1 MALLITVTVLARVIL
16 KERITVVK
24 IISIILSI
32 LAVFLVIQPSFI
44 FGTYQSFED
53 RNDDEEEL
61 AIMHLLKMLDD
72 KQIAFMRA
80 PLPDGLL
87 YNVTNGTT
95 RLPTEDPVVSIGD
108 EILGYLMMILS
119 GVSGAAN
126 TVIQKAKMNEV
137 NPLILNFWTSIAM
150 TLVPLVLCLIIE
162 FDDLT
167 FPTDAESILLVLGQS
182 FASAF
187 SFMLALQGVRRTTAI
202 WITLALSLQIFFLII
217 SQYTI
222 LHSIAPGKD
231 NWIEIFGAVVVIVAA
246 VIPPIW
252 EVIKT
257 KFDNRLRTRKLHPV
271 NLNPSQTSEIKD
283 S

>member
-1 MALLITVTVLARVIL
+1 MIKL
-16 KERITVVK
+16 
-24 IISIILSI
+24 ISIILSI

-61 AIMHLLKMLDD
+61 AIMQVLKMLDG
-72 KQIAFMRA
+72 KQITFMRA

-95 RLPTEDPVVSIGD
+95 PPTEDPVVLIGD

-119 GVSGAAN
+119 GASGAAN

-150 TLVPLVLCLIIE
+150 TFVPLVLCLIIE

-167 FPTDAESILLVLGQS
+167 FP
-182 FASAF
+182 
-187 SFMLALQGVRRTTAI
+187 
-202 WITLALSLQIFFLII
+202 
-217 SQYTI
+217 
-222 LHSIAPGKD
+222 
-231 NWIEIFGAVVVIVAA
+231 
-246 VIPPIW
+246 
-252 EVIKT
+252 
-257 KFDNRLRTRKLHPV
+257 NRC
-271 NLNPSQTSEIKD
+271 
-283 S
+283 